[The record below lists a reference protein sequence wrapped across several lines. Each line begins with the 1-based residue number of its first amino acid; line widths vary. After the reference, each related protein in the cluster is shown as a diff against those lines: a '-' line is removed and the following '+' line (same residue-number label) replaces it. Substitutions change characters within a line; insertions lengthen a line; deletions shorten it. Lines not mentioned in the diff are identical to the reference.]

1 MPIYRPI
8 PGQTDRQPVMPMN
21 SPPMDDLT
29 MMARERASNILMPYA
44 QTGIPTSP
52 TSPGPPGVNPTPGVT
67 TPTATASGV
76 EDKLYQAVHP
86 DTFSRVLEIIMQFV
100 TGKPI
105 PRQGGGPVEPEK
117 EYTVGEEGP
126 ERFKPAIPGEII
138 PYGSSPTRG
147 ITYGGMIEPPSYSPF
162 DPFRQRN
169 EMAEAASLR
178 KLAGVTYN
186 PNRGPLTQPG
196 GLGGALERA
205 GWTGTTPGSITPTET
220 RPPDFAVSHA
230 HTVGEEGPERF
241 KPAIPGEIIPYGSS
255 PTRGITYG
263 GMIEPPSAGGFVA
276 LPYTGP
282 RPWQN
287 RPPDFA
293 VSHAPGEYPIAKAGG
308 WQDYGE
314 GIGYKLGEIGTP
326 VAGPGRIPSPEEQE
340 LAARRRWETP
350 GYAEAHP
357 NLIPGYQKSYYE
369 AHPEERAAQEFYD
382 IARGPQPG
390 SYEYASEYMRNP
402 MAARKAARERE
413 ALATKGAIDI
423 YGKSLEHGIGT
434 PSSQERLAH
443 AQYYREQPGAYLA
456 GIRETNIAR
465 LQGIRDQVAGHL
477 EVAKV
482 GAGAKDQIL
491 RGLETFLQKGSER
504 VGITGLP
511 FDLQK
516 EAAGYMTVMKDLGY
530 IAQEQYDKLP
540 DIYKEKQWTEQSLR
554 ADLKK
559 NGMKDKDI
567 EAYVKRAKATGRI

>member
-117 EYTVGEEGP
+117 EY
-126 ERFKPAIPGEII
+126 
-138 PYGSSPTRG
+138 
-147 ITYGGMIEPPSYSPF
+147 
-162 DPFRQRN
+162 
-169 EMAEAASLR
+169 
-178 KLAGVTYN
+178 
-186 PNRGPLTQPG
+186 
-196 GLGGALERA
+196 
-205 GWTGTTPGSITPTET
+205 
-220 RPPDFAVSHA
+220 
-230 HTVGEEGPERF
+230 TVGEEGPERF

-456 GIRETNIAR
+456 GIRETNIAQ
-465 LQGIRDQVAGHL
+465 LQGIRDQIAGRL

-482 GAGAKDQIL
+482 EAGAKDKIL
-491 RGLETFLQKGSER
+491 GGLETFLQKGSER
-504 VGITGLP
+504 AEMTGLP